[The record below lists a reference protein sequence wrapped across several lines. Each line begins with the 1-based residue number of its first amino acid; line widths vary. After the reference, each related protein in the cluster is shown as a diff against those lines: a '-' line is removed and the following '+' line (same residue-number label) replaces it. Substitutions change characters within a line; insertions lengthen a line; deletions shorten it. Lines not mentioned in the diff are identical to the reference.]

1 MRLDIEQNM
10 KFELKALIQHHKNH
24 VDWKLKMNKNIFY
37 KNKFALC
44 FIATS
49 GLLSLANPAIA
60 GVDLVNTN
68 DWETSI
74 SGSLPVFLV
83 ASDHDNS
90 EKAFRVQSGF
100 NPTNINFH
108 VVAPTGDSGI
118 TISGHFQVDTHLQ
131 GSGAQNSG
139 LFESRVAN
147 IKLSGDFGTIVAG
160 KDFGVFNS
168 SAIGDLSSQRGVG
181 WLGGGADTAN
191 ATGGRIGT
199 GYVYANFNP
208 QLKYMSP
215 SMGGLSFKVALINP
229 EEPQD
234 ASIETDSPRIEGQL
248 NYKMGTGNGSL
259 ELWSGVFQQSV
270 NVVGENSFDYDMQG
284 IDVGAHI
291 DLASFGLTVSYTD
304 TSGIGADG
312 LYGGTIND
320 ADVDG
325 TQWYVEADYVFGKN
339 TIGVSYGEGSQDAR
353 TADSAKGLDAVV
365 DVDNELAILFVNH
378 QMTPQFRLIGEL
390 QDYQSTMQNDYT
402 AIVAGFQFD
411 F

>member
-1 MRLDIEQNM
+1 M
-10 KFELKALIQHHKNH
+10 KN
-24 VDWKLKMNKNIFY
+24 NIFS
-37 KNKFALC
+37 KNKFAMCL
-44 FIATS
+44 FATS
-49 GLLSLANPAIA
+49 GVLSLANPAIA
-60 GVDLVNTN
+60 GVNLLTSS

-74 SGSLPVFLV
+74 SGSLPVFMV

-90 EKAFRVQSGF
+90 EKALRVQSGF
-100 NPTNINFH
+100 NPANINFH
-108 VVAPTGDSGI
+108 VVAPKSDAGI
-118 TISGHFQVDTHLQ
+118 TVSGHFQIDTHLQ
-131 GSGAQNSG
+131 GSGVQDSG

-147 IKLSGDFGTIVAG
+147 IQLSGDFGTIVAG

-168 SAIGDLSSQRGVG
+168 SAIGDLGSQRGVG

-208 QLKYMSP
+208 QVKYISP

-234 ASIETDSPRIEGQL
+234 ASVETGSPRIEGQV
-248 NYKMGTGNGSL
+248 NYKMDTGNGAL

-270 NVVGENSFDYDMQG
+270 DVMVGESTFGYDMQG

-304 TSGIGADG
+304 TTGIGADG
-312 LYGGTIND
+312 LYGGSIHD

-353 TADSAKGLDAVV
+353 AADSAKGLVAVG
-365 DVDNELAILFVNH
+365 DVDNELTMLFVNH

-390 QDYQSTMQNDYT
+390 QDYQSTVQNDYT

>member
-10 KFELKALIQHHKNH
+10 EFELKALIQHHKNH

-100 NPTNINFH
+100 NPANINFH
-108 VVAPTGDSGI
+108 VVAPTSDSGI

-160 KDFGVFNS
+160 KDFGVFN
-168 SAIGDLSSQRGVG
+168 R
-181 WLGGGADTAN
+181 
-191 ATGGRIGT
+191 
-199 GYVYANFNP
+199 
-208 QLKYMSP
+208 
-215 SMGGLSFKVALINP
+215 
-229 EEPQD
+229 
-234 ASIETDSPRIEGQL
+234 
-248 NYKMGTGNGSL
+248 
-259 ELWSGVFQQSV
+259 
-270 NVVGENSFDYDMQG
+270 
-284 IDVGAHI
+284 
-291 DLASFGLTVSYTD
+291 
-304 TSGIGADG
+304 
-312 LYGGTIND
+312 
-320 ADVDG
+320 
-325 TQWYVEADYVFGKN
+325 
-339 TIGVSYGEGSQDAR
+339 
-353 TADSAKGLDAVV
+353 
-365 DVDNELAILFVNH
+365 
-378 QMTPQFRLIGEL
+378 
-390 QDYQSTMQNDYT
+390 
-402 AIVAGFQFD
+402 
-411 F
+411 

>member
-1 MRLDIEQNM
+1 LE
-10 KFELKALIQHHKNH
+10 IQ
-24 VDWKLKMNKNIFY
+24 MNNNIFT

-44 FIATS
+44 FFATS
-49 GLLSLANPAIA
+49 GLLGLAIPATATA
-60 GVDLVNTN
+60 GVNLATPG

-74 SGSLPVFLV
+74 SGSLPVFMV

-90 EKAFRVQSGF
+90 EKALRVQSGF
-100 NPTNINFH
+100 NPANINFH
-108 VVAPTGDSGI
+108 VVAPKSDAGFTV
-118 TISGHFQVDTHLQ
+118 SGHFQIDTHLQ
-131 GSGAQNSG
+131 GSGVQDSG

-147 IKLSGDFGTIVAG
+147 IQLSGDFGTIVAG

-168 SAIGDLSSQRGVG
+168 SAIGDLGSQRGVG

-208 QLKYMSP
+208 QVKYISP

-234 ASIETDSPRIEGQL
+234 ASVETGSPRIEGQV

-270 NVVGENSFDYDMQG
+270 DVMVGEDTFGYDMQG
-284 IDVGAHI
+284 IDVGGHI
-291 DLASFGLTVSYTD
+291 DIASFGLTVSYTD
-304 TSGIGADG
+304 TTGIGADG
-312 LYGGTIND
+312 LYGGSIHD

-339 TIGVSYGEGSQDAR
+339 TVGVSYGEGSQDAR
-353 TADSAKGLDAVV
+353 AADSTKGLVAVG
-365 DVDNELAILFVNH
+365 DVDNELTMLFVNH
-378 QMTPQFRLIGEL
+378 QMTPQLRLIGEL
-390 QDYQSTMQNDYT
+390 QDYQSTVQNDYT
-402 AIVAGFQFD
+402 AIVVGFQFD

>member
-1 MRLDIEQNM
+1 
-10 KFELKALIQHHKNH
+10 
-24 VDWKLKMNKNIFY
+24 
-37 KNKFALC
+37 
-44 FIATS
+44 
-49 GLLSLANPAIA
+49 
-60 GVDLVNTN
+60 
-68 DWETSI
+68 
-74 SGSLPVFLV
+74 
-83 ASDHDNS
+83 
-90 EKAFRVQSGF
+90 
-100 NPTNINFH
+100 
-108 VVAPTGDSGI
+108 
-118 TISGHFQVDTHLQ
+118 
-131 GSGAQNSG
+131 
-139 LFESRVAN
+139 
-147 IKLSGDFGTIVAG
+147 
-160 KDFGVFNS
+160 
-168 SAIGDLSSQRGVG
+168 
-181 WLGGGADTAN
+181 
-191 ATGGRIGT
+191 
-199 GYVYANFNP
+199 
-208 QLKYMSP
+208 
-215 SMGGLSFKVALINP
+215 MGGLSFKVALINP

-234 ASIETDSPRIEGQL
+234 ASVETDSPRIEGQL

-353 TADSAKGLDAVV
+353 TADSTKGLDAVV
-365 DVDNELAILFVNH
+365 DVDNELTILFVNH

>member
-1 MRLDIEQNM
+1 M
-10 KFELKALIQHHKNH
+10 K
-24 VDWKLKMNKNIFY
+24 KNIFI
-37 KNKFALC
+37 KNKLAIFVL
-44 FIATS
+44 ATS
-49 GLLSLANPAIA
+49 GALSIASPAIA
-60 GVDLVNTN
+60 GVDLVSQGG
-68 DWETSI
+68 WETSI

-90 EKAFRVQSGF
+90 EKALRVQSGF
-100 NPTNINFH
+100 NPANINFH
-108 VVAPTGDSGI
+108 VVAPKSDSGI
-118 TISGHFQVDTHLQ
+118 TVSGHFQIDTHLQ
-131 GSGAQNSG
+131 GSGVQNSG

-147 IKLSGDFGTIVAG
+147 IQLSGDFGTIVAG

-191 ATGGRIGT
+191 TTGGRIGT

-208 QLKYMSP
+208 QVKYISP

-234 ASIETDSPRIEGQL
+234 APVETDSPRIEGQI
-248 NYKMGTGNGSL
+248 NYKMDAGNGSL
-259 ELWSGVFQQSV
+259 ELWSGVFQQTV
-270 NVVGENSFDYDMQG
+270 NVVSENSFGYDMQG

-291 DLASFGLTVSYTD
+291 DIASFGLTVSYTD
-304 TSGIGADG
+304 TTGIGADG
-312 LYGGTIND
+312 LYGGSIND
-320 ADVDG
+320 ADVDA

-353 TADSAKGLDAVV
+353 IADASKGLDAVGN
-365 DVDNELAILFVNH
+365 VDNELTMLFINH

-390 QDYQSTMQNDYT
+390 QDYQSTVQNDYT